1 MIENLMITFPLLIL
15 FLPLVSF
22 IVLIF
27 FGKKLPRQ
35 GDWVA
40 VGSILTTFILAVYL
54 FVQMLTSY
62 DANFSHGASLSW
74 IDMGAFKIDLG
85 ILVDNL
91 TIVMLLIVTLVSSCT
106 HIFSL
111 ELSLIHI

>member
-1 MIENLMITFPLLIL
+1 MIENPMITFPLLIL

-40 VGSILTTFILAVYL
+40 VGFNSDNIYFGCI
-54 FVQMLTSY
+54 
-62 DANFSHGASLSW
+62 SLRSN
-74 IDMGAFKIDLG
+74 
-85 ILVDNL
+85 VDKL
-91 TIVMLLIVTLVSSCT
+91 
-106 HIFSL
+106 
-111 ELSLIHI
+111 